1 MTPHLSDSS
10 PMGLPTLISFQ
21 SAIHGN
27 YLHNVWTTFGTYI
40 LAIGWIV
47 TSDKSTSFLV
57 THPAARVAVI
67 LAAVLIL
74 FIEIGILFFL
84 QRKSESLYRY
94 IQTTQEWINYAPS
107 ESDGQ
112 QTDSKP
118 SKLIV
123 LETYRVTILF
133 PIISGIIAAIL
144 CFSFIA
150 MIARL
155 KESKDTGLQPN
166 AAHSV
171 HAYKV
176 RAPQEQ
182 TRS

>member
-1 MTPHLSDSS
+1 
-10 PMGLPTLISFQ
+10 MGLPTLISFQ